1 MSEENKSSEVQTNET
16 AKEAETGPLFE
27 GTLFV
32 SPHID
37 YFQNGDD
44 FFVYHNLYGYI
55 LKMSEDLV
63 DFLEFFNDGPKNA
76 DEVMAQFGEAFDR
89 DTMNNFLSVFRP
101 LACLLPDDEFEP
113 KKTHDMYPTTARW
126 ITVDQTNPSAIVIY
140 AFDTQDQK
148 SIIKITLDAWESR
161 LWMRLK
167 GDKSVGEIA
176 EEMAAEDNALAAE
189 VEIRIAAALALWSH
203 CTIQAVKL
211 SAEPCANVKGRR
223 FGVPPYLISTMPY
236 QNVTADVRTKVDEQG
251 NVLEKYE
258 EPLRCKPAQMEIISI
273 DDATL
278 ELDRNCARLA
288 SLLSAP
294 HAALKGRSY
303 GQAVYDAITQYFP
316 ITGEK
321 CKILEVGGGL
331 GDTAR
336 TFLETCAQNVP
347 DTAIEYTIFAPDNAG
362 TAEVLR
368 KALADIKN
376 VKIVTGDIE
385 KIAEI
390 LNGETFD
397 IIYSDEYIANLPS
410 INVRKMSLG
419 GSDDEDEDEDPEDRP
434 DDGERELKPAHAAA
448 DSNKLTFIGEGD
460 AVQLIFK
467 YNLKLFDAPEDF
479 ILNSGSLRLLGNL
492 AKLTTFSTQMFI
504 VEFGE
509 DIKYPVQTL
518 EDGKITY
525 SQHFGIL
532 KQAAKKL
539 GFKADSSYWMNE
551 IGIDCDVKM
560 FATTRSQF
568 KAIRQM
574 LADNGV
580 ALERRPY
587 SEDEFKALLA
597 RAGRTDVV
605 EINYEP
611 AEDRISGLVPHA
623 YKMLRVYKELE
634 F

>member
-1 MSEENKSSEVQTNET
+1 MTEEKKAEEAQQTETAQEENN
-16 AKEAETGPLFE
+16 GPLFE

-76 DEVMAQFGEAFDR
+76 EEMFTQFGEAFGR
-89 DTMNNFLSVFRP
+89 DTLNEFLSIFRT
-101 LACLLPDDEFEP
+101 LACLLPDDEYEP
-113 KKTHDMYPTTARW
+113 KKTHDMFPTTARW
-126 ITVDQTNPSAIVIY
+126 ITVDQTDPKAVVIY

-161 LWMRLK
+161 LWARLK

-176 EEMAAEDNALAAE
+176 EEMAAEDGALASE

-203 CTIQAVKL
+203 CSIQAVKL

-236 QNVTADVRTKVDEQG
+236 QKVTADVRTKVDEKG
-251 NVLEKYE
+251 NILEKYE
-258 EPLRCKPAQMEIISI
+258 EPLRCKPAHMEIIPI
-273 DDATL
+273 DDKTL

-288 SLLSAP
+288 SLLCEP
-294 HAALKGRSY
+294 HDALKGRSY

-336 TFLETCAQNVP
+336 TFIKTCAQNVP
-347 DTAIEYTIFAPDNAG
+347 DTNIEYTIFAPDNAG
-362 TAEVLR
+362 NVDHL
-368 KALADIKN
+368 KKVLADIKN
-376 VKIVTGDIE
+376 IKIVTGDIE

-390 LNGETFD
+390 LDGEKYD

-419 GSDDEDEDEDPEDRP
+419 GSDEEDEEEEENRRYTSD
-434 DDGERELKPAHAAA
+434 RELKTAHAAA
-448 DSNKLTFIGEGD
+448 DSNKITFIGEGD

-467 YNLKLFDAPEDF
+467 YKLKLYDAPEDF

-492 AKLTTFSTQMFI
+492 AKLTSFNSQMFI

-525 SQHFGIL
+525 SQQFGIL
-532 KQAAKKL
+532 KQAAERL
-539 GFKADSSYWMNE
+539 GFKARSSYWMEE
-551 IGIDCDVKM
+551 IDIERDLKM

-574 LADNGV
+574 LADRGV
-580 ALERRPY
+580 ELQRRPY
-587 SEDEFKALLA
+587 SETEFKELLA
-597 RAGRTDVV
+597 KAGRTDVV

-611 AEDRISGLVPHA
+611 AEDSISGLVSHA
-623 YKMLRVYKELE
+623 YKLLRVYKELE